1 MSTSIWHELA
11 DALGTDPSVVDEASC
26 RVTELPPLESLLD
39 LTGDAIV
46 ILRRP
51 DAARPA
57 AEIIW
62 VSRGLLRL
70 VGSEPAQLLGRS
82 LRALRGAG
90 ARDDFMRLAAAIA
103 AGESFE
109 GRLAIATGGSD
120 DIAAAARGSPFS
132 AHDEFYVLLIERGE
146 GGSGTGAVRGLADHA
161 GHVAALTSACLYV
174 LRIAADCRLE
184 LEWVDPS
191 VRTLLGYHADEL
203 RVAGGFFDL
212 VAASDVDAL
221 ARRNQTVVAGR
232 QASVDY
238 RIRCRDGRLRR
249 LRDVARPEPARGN
262 GAIGRIVGVLLP
274 SSSAGPA
281 SALDDGPAERLAGVL
296 ATGLHALV
304 ALLDAAG
311 RILWVSAE
319 PSMPF
324 AEAMQRGIDQ
334 ELSAVLGQREQ
345 DAWLDRIEQCLVMQA
360 RSSFGFV
367 WSEAEEPQSLDVVL
381 LPLGDDLA
389 MALVRPPGG
398 PVAAAESAPAD
409 PPFGFGMPQLLDAFE
424 GVSLVLS
431 PELRLVTAGT
441 AVERLVGAKTGELQG
456 QLFADLLMPGAD
468 RVRLDSA
475 LASAIQGQRT
485 GIVDATLRGRD
496 DHLSPLQWR
505 FTPMLDGR
513 GQCVAILARGT
524 ATPRRP
530 GGERTRRG
538 ELWLGAILDSV
549 ADGIVSIA
557 GDGTIESFS
566 RSAEQIF
573 GFGRSEVQ
581 GRHVE
586 LVLTAGPSA
595 EPNVL
600 KLLTERVGEELPPH
614 ELFARRR
621 SGEVIPVEIA
631 VTPLDYDGQRVFI
644 LTVRDITVRKQTE
657 ETLRNLAYLDP
668 LTGLPNR
675 LLFHDRLVQAM
686 ERGRRTRQLLAVLLV
701 DLDRFKLINDSLGLE
716 KGDQVL
722 RAVAERLGR
731 TLRRSDTV
739 ARLGGDEFMLL
750 VASAAN
756 AEAAAKVAQK
766 VLDTLRPP
774 FTVNGHELTA
784 SASIGI
790 ALFPYDGD
798 DADTLIKNA
807 DTALSR
813 AKEQGRNHFQ
823 FYTNDMNATAFERLM
838 LESRLRKALEQGELV
853 LYYQPQ
859 VSLQTG
865 RIVGVEA
872 LVRWF
877 HPDLGM
883 VPPAEFIPLAEETGL
898 IVPIGEWVLRTACR
912 DGRRWQELGFRPLRV
927 AVNLSARQFQQGDL
941 VDVVARVL
949 DETLLPAAD
958 LELELTESVIM
969 RDAAESVRRLRE
981 LTALGIH
988 LAVDDFGTGYSS
1000 LGYLRTF
1007 PIRSLKIDR
1016 SFIRDI
1022 DRDPNG
1028 AAIAQA
1034 IIALASSLGLKAIA
1048 EGVET
1053 REQLDML
1060 RGWGCEEMQ
1069 GYYFCRPVPADEL
1082 LALLRQERRLP
1093 A

>member
-1 MSTSIWHELA
+1 MS
-11 DALGTDPSVVDEASC
+11 
-26 RVTELPPLESLLD
+26 ELPPLEPLLD
-39 LTGDAIV
+39 LTGDAV
-46 ILRRP
+46 VVLRRP
-51 DAARPA
+51 DAARPTA
-57 AEIIW
+57 DIAW
-62 VSRGLLRL
+62 VNRSL
-70 VGSEPAQLLGRS
+70 VEMVRSKPGQIVGRS
-82 LRALRGAG
+82 LRILRGGG
-90 ARDDFMRLAAAIA
+90 AMDGFMRLSGAVAI
-103 AGESFE
+103 GEVFD
-109 GRLAIATGGSD
+109 GRLAFAALDGDEVVADVRGAPFPGSD
-120 DIAAAARGSPFS
+120 AY
-132 AHDEFYVLLIERGE
+132 YVLFIQR
-146 GGSGTGAVRGLADHA
+146 GGSGVPGLADHA
-161 GHVAALTSACLYV
+161 GHVAALASGSLYT
-174 LRIAADCRLE
+174 LRVGADCRLE

-191 VRTLLGYHADEL
+191 IRTLLGYDTEEL
-203 RVAGGFFDL
+203 RLAGGFFDL
-212 VAASDVDAL
+212 VADPDLEAVG
-221 ARRNQTVVAGR
+221 RRNQAVIAGR

-238 RIRCRDGRLRR
+238 RIRCSDGRLRR
-249 LRDVARPEPARGN
+249 MRDVARPERAVGTGP
-262 GAIGRIVGVLLP
+262 IGRIVGILLP
-274 SSSAGPA
+274 LGPDPA
-281 SALDDGPAERLAGVL
+281 SGIGDGPAERLAGVL
-296 ATGLHALV
+296 ASGLHALV
-304 ALLDAAG
+304 ALLDVG
-311 RILWVSAE
+311 GHILWVSPE
-319 PSMPF
+319 PDTPF
-324 AEAMQRGIDQ
+324 AQTIRRGVDQ
-334 ELSAVLGQREQ
+334 ELSMVLGPREQ
-345 DAWLDRIEQCLVMQA
+345 DLWLDRIEHCLSTQT
-360 RSSFGFV
+360 RSSFGFT
-367 WSEAEEPQSLDVVL
+367 WSDGDEAQALDIVL
-381 LPLGDDLA
+381 LPLGGDQV
-389 MALVRPPGG
+389 MALVRPPGV
-398 PVAAAESAPAD
+398 PATTAAAPAAPVTDFA
-409 PPFGFGMPQLLDAFE
+409 MPQLLDAFE
-424 GVSLVLS
+424 GVSVVLS
-431 PELRLVTAGT
+431 PELRLMATGT
-441 AVERLVGAKTGELQG
+441 AFERLVGAKAGELHNQP
-456 QLFADLLMPGAD
+456 FADLLVPEAD
-468 RVRLDSA
+468 SSRLDLA
-475 LASAIQGQRT
+475 LASAARGERT
-485 GIVDATLRGRD
+485 GIVDATLRGRG

-513 GQCVAILARGT
+513 GQCAAILARGT
-524 ATPRRP
+524 ATPRRA
-530 GGERTRRG
+530 GAGSERPRRG
-538 ELWLGAILDSV
+538 EPWLGAILDSV

-573 GFGRSEVQ
+573 GFGRGEVQ

-586 LVLTAGPSA
+586 LLLTAGPSA
-595 EPNVL
+595 ELNVL
-600 KLLTERVGEELPPH
+600 KLLTERVGEEMPPL

-621 SGEVIPVEIA
+621 SGEVIPVEIV

-644 LTVRDITVRKQTE
+644 LTIRDITVRKQTE

-686 ERGRRTRQLLAVLLV
+686 ERARRSHQILAVLLV

-756 AEAAAKVAQK
+756 AEAAGKVAQK

-774 FTVNGHELTA
+774 FNVNGHELTT

-790 ALFPYDGD
+790 ALFPHDGD

-823 FYTNDMNATAFERLM
+823 FYTNDMNAMAFERLM

-912 DGRRWQELGFRPLRV
+912 DGRRWQELGFKPLRV
-927 AVNLSARQFQQGDL
+927 AVNLSARQFQQRDL

-949 DETLLPAAD
+949 DETLLPATD

-1034 IIALASSLGLKAIA
+1034 IIALASSLSLKAIA

-1082 LALLRQERRLP
+1082 LSLLRQERRLP
-1093 A
+1093 G

>member
-1 MSTSIWHELA
+1 MWRCRA
-11 DALGTDPSVVDEASC
+11 DAPGTDPSVLDEAPF

-39 LTGDAIV
+39 LTDDAV
-46 ILRRP
+46 VVLRRP

-57 AEIIW
+57 AEIVW
-62 VSRGLLRL
+62 VNQGLLRL
-70 VGSEPAQLLGRS
+70 VGSEQAQLIGRS
-82 LRALRGAG
+82 PRVLRGAG
-90 ARDDFMRLAAAIA
+90 ARDGFVRLSAAIA
-103 AGESFE
+103 AGDTFQ
-109 GRLAIATGGSD
+109 GRLALATAGEGD
-120 DIAAAARGSPFS
+120 TVAAVRGSPFP
-132 AHDEFYVLLIERGE
+132 AHDGFYVLLIERE
-146 GGSGTGAVRGLADHA
+146 GDSGGGVGRRLIDHA
-161 GHVAALTSACLYV
+161 GHVAALASACLYV
-174 LRIAADCRLE
+174 LRVAADCRLE
-184 LEWVDPS
+184 LEWADPS
-191 VRTLLGYHADEL
+191 IRTLLGYDADEL

-212 VAASDVDAL
+212 VAAADLDAL
-221 ARRNQTVVAGR
+221 ARRNQAVIAGR
-232 QASVDY
+232 QAGIDY

-249 LRDVARPEPARGN
+249 LKDIARPEAAGGN
-262 GAIGRIVGVLLP
+262 GAVRRIVGVLMP
-274 SSSAGPA
+274 SGHGPVTAGG
-281 SALDDGPAERLAGVL
+281 DGPTERLGGVL
-296 ATGLHALV
+296 ASGLHALV
-304 ALLDAAG
+304 ALLDAGG
-311 RILWVSAE
+311 RILWVGGE
-319 PSMPF
+319 PSTPF
-324 AEAMQRGIDQ
+324 AEAMRQAVDQ
-334 ELSAVLGQREQ
+334 DLAAVLGPREQ
-345 DAWLDRIEQCLVMQA
+345 DAWLDRIEQCLATQA

-367 WSEAEEPQSLDVVL
+367 WSEAEEAEAHDIVL
-381 LPLGDDLA
+381 LPLGDDLV
-389 MALVRPPGG
+389 MALVRRPGG
-398 PVAAAESAPAD
+398 PLAASEAPD
-409 PPFGFGMPQLLDAFE
+409 PPLPPDFGMPQLLDAFE

-431 PELRLVTAGT
+431 PELRLVAAGT
-441 AVERLVGAKTGELQG
+441 AVERLVGAKAGELQG
-456 QLFADLLMPGAD
+456 QLFADLLVPEAD
-468 RVRLDSA
+468 NTRLELA
-475 LASAIQGQRT
+475 LASAIQGERT
-485 GIVDATLRGRD
+485 GIVDATLRGRG

-505 FTPMLDGR
+505 FTPMLDAG
-513 GQCVAILARGT
+513 GQCVAILARGM
-524 ATPRRP
+524 ATPRRA
-530 GGERTRRG
+530 GAERARRG
-538 ELWLGAILDSV
+538 EPWLGAILDSV

-557 GDGTIESFS
+557 SDGTIESFS

-595 EPNVL
+595 ELNVL
-600 KLLTERVGEELPPH
+600 KLLTERIGEELPPQ

-621 SGEVIPVEIA
+621 SGEVIPVEIV
-631 VTPLDYDGQRVFI
+631 VTPLDYDGQRVLI
-644 LTVRDITVRKQTE
+644 LTIRDITVRKQTE

-686 ERGRRTRQLLAVLLV
+686 ERARRTRQLLAILLV

-722 RAVAERLGR
+722 RSVAGRLGR
-731 TLRRSDTV
+731 ALRRSDTV

-774 FTVNGHELTA
+774 FTVNGHELTT

-883 VPPAEFIPLAEETGL
+883 VPPADFIPLAEETGL

-912 DGRRWQELGFRPLRV
+912 DGQRWQELGFRPLRV
-927 AVNLSARQFQQGDL
+927 AVNLSARQFQQRDL

-949 DETLLPAAD
+949 DETRLPATD

-981 LTALGIH
+981 LTALGIQ

-1034 IIALASSLGLKAIA
+1034 IIALASSLSLKAIA

-1069 GYYFCRPVPADEL
+1069 GYYFCRPLPADEL